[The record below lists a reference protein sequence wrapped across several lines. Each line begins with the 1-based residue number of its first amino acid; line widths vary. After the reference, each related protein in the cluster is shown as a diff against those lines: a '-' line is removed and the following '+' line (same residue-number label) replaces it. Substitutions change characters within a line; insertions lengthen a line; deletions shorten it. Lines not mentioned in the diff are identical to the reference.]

1 MGNNSYLK
9 NLFEKKQNKQLND
22 LIESF
27 INSNP
32 KKDIYQR
39 KHPQESKMC
48 EDLYKYACLRIDK
61 CPFMETKT
69 FCSGC
74 KVHCYQKEYRSQVK
88 KVMRFSGK
96 YMLFYHP
103 LLTIKHGWLSLKER
117 RRKNV

>member
-1 MGNNSYLK
+1 M
-9 NLFEKKQNKQLND
+9 
-22 LIESF
+22 I
-27 INSNP
+27 
-32 KKDIYQR
+32 DIYQR

-48 EDLYKYACLRIDK
+48 ENLYKYACLRIDK

-96 YMLFYHP
+96 YMLFYHQFHFQQQI
-103 LLTIKHGWLSLKER
+103 L
-117 RRKNV
+117 

>member
-1 MGNNSYLK
+1 MNKIDQKRENEKRILK
-9 NLFEKKQNKQLND
+9 VM
-22 LIESF
+22 I
-27 INSNP
+27 
-32 KKDIYQR
+32 DIYQR

-74 KVHCYQKEYRSQVK
+74 QVHCYQKEYQSQVK